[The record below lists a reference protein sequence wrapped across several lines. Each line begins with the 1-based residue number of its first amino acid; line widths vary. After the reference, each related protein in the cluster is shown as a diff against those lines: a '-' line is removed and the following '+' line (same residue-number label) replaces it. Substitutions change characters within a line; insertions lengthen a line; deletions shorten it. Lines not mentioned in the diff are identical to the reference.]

1 MTTWNLIPLKQDVSM
16 RKSRYAR
23 TLHFLCIDPNDTYLH
38 VKEIEKHL
46 SIILYKMTPDD
57 LMLFDRKQSNRI
69 LLVDYKEV
77 PRLINLHPNLPV
89 MWKNHEIILFNV
101 PKALPTSEL
110 ITFGVLKGLFYNSE
124 EKAKIAKGLEEVI
137 NGDNWLPRK
146 VASQLLFYYRNIV
159 STNTTPTNVD
169 LTIRELQ
176 VIRCLQSGS
185 SNTQIAD
192 DLFISEFTVKSHLY
206 QIFRKLAVKNR
217 VQAIAWA
224 NQNLLA

>member
-1 MTTWNLIPLKQDVSM
+1 M

-23 TLHFLCIDPNDTYLH
+23 TLHFMCIDPNDTYLH
-38 VKEIEKHL
+38 VNEIEKHL
-46 SIILYKMTPDD
+46 SIILYRMTPDE
-57 LMLFDRKQSNRI
+57 LMLVDRKQSNRI

-77 PRLINLHPNLPV
+77 PQLLVNCPNLTV
-89 MWKNHEIILFNV
+89 MWKNNEIILFNV
-101 PKALPTSEL
+101 PQQLPTSEL
-110 ITFGVLKGLFYNSE
+110 LTYGVLKGLFYNTE
-124 EKAKIAKGLEEVI
+124 QKDKIARGLQEVI
-137 NGDNWLPRK
+137 DGDNWLPRK
-146 VASQLLFYYRNIV
+146 VTSQLLFYYRNMV
-159 STNTTPTNVD
+159 NTNTTPTNVD
-169 LTIRELQ
+169 LTIREIQ

>member
-1 MTTWNLIPLKQDVSM
+1 M

-23 TLHFLCIDPNDTYLH
+23 TLHFMCIDPNDTYLH

-46 SIILYKMTPDD
+46 SIILYRMTPDE
-57 LMLFDRKQSNRI
+57 LMLVDRKQSNRI

-77 PRLINLHPNLPV
+77 PQLLVNCPNLTV
-89 MWKNHEIILFNV
+89 MWKNNEIILFNV
-101 PKALPTSEL
+101 PQQLPTSEL
-110 ITFGVLKGLFYNSE
+110 LTYGVLKGLFYNTE
-124 EKAKIAKGLEEVI
+124 QKDKIARGLQEVI
-137 NGDNWLPRK
+137 DGDNWLPRK
-146 VASQLLFYYRNIV
+146 VTNQLLFYYRNMV
-159 STNTTPTNVD
+159 NTNTTPTNVD
-169 LTIRELQ
+169 LTIREIQ

>member
-1 MTTWNLIPLKQDVSM
+1 M

-23 TLHFLCIDPNDTYLH
+23 TLHFLCIDPSDIHLH
-38 VKEIEKHL
+38 IKAVEKHL
-46 SIILYKMTPDD
+46 SIPLYKMTTDD
-57 LMLFDRKQSNRI
+57 LMLVDRKQSNRI
-69 LLVDYKEV
+69 LLVDYKAV
-77 PRLINLHPNLPV
+77 PQLLAVFPNLYV
-89 MWKNHEIILFNV
+89 IWKNNEIILFNV
-101 PKALPTSEL
+101 PQQLPTSEL
-110 ITFGVLKGLFYNSE
+110 LNYGVLKGLFYDSE
-124 EKAKIAKGLEEVI
+124 KKIKIAKGLREVI
-137 NGDNWLPRK
+137 DGDNWLPRK
-146 VASQLLFYYRNIV
+146 VTNQLLFYYRNMV
-159 STNTTPTNVD
+159 NTNTTPTNVD
-169 LTIRELQ
+169 LTIREIQ

>member
-1 MTTWNLIPLKQDVSM
+1 M

-23 TLHFLCIDPNDTYLH
+23 TLHFMCIDPNDTYLH
-38 VKEIEKHL
+38 VKAIEKHL

-57 LMLFDRKQSNRI
+57 LMLFDRKQNNRI
-69 LLVDYKEV
+69 LLVDYNEV
-77 PRLINLHPNLPV
+77 PLLTHRHPNLPV

-110 ITFGVLKGLFYNSE
+110 ITFGVLKGLFYNTE
-124 EKAKIAKGLEEVI
+124 EKTKIAKGLEEVI
-137 NGDNWLPRK
+137 NGENWLPRK

-185 SNTQIAD
+185 SNTKIAD

>member
-1 MTTWNLIPLKQDVSM
+1 M

-110 ITFGVLKGLFYNSE
+110 ITFGVLKGLFYNTE

-159 STNTTPTNVD
+159 STNTPPTNVD

>member
-1 MTTWNLIPLKQDVSM
+1 M

-46 SIILYKMTPDD
+46 SIILYRMTPDE
-57 LMLFDRKQSNRI
+57 LMLVDRKQSNRI

-77 PRLINLHPNLPV
+77 PQLLINCPNLTV
-89 MWKNHEIILFNV
+89 MWKNNEIIVFNV
-101 PKALPTSEL
+101 PQQLPTSEL
-110 ITFGVLKGLFYNSE
+110 LTYGVLKGLFYNTE
-124 EKAKIAKGLEEVI
+124 QKDKIARGLQEVI
-137 NGDNWLPRK
+137 DGDNWLPRK
-146 VASQLLFYYRNIV
+146 VTNQLLFYYRNMV
-159 STNTTPTNVD
+159 NTNTTPTNVD
-169 LTIRELQ
+169 LTIREIQ

>member
-1 MTTWNLIPLKQDVSM
+1 M

-23 TLHFLCIDPNDTYLH
+23 TLHFMCIDPSDTYIH

-57 LMLFDRKQSNRI
+57 LMLVDRKQSNRI

-77 PRLINLHPNLPV
+77 PKLLAICPNLTV
-89 MWKNHEIILFNV
+89 MWKNNEIILFNV
-101 PKALPTSEL
+101 PQQLPTSEL
-110 ITFGVLKGLFYNSE
+110 LTYGVLKGLFYNTD
-124 EKAKIAKGLEEVI
+124 KKDKIAHGLQEVI
-137 NGDNWLPRK
+137 DGDNWLPRK
-146 VASQLLFYYRNIV
+146 VTNQLLFYYRNMV
-159 STNTTPTNVD
+159 NTNTTPTNVD
-169 LTIRELQ
+169 LTIREIQ

>member
-1 MTTWNLIPLKQDVSM
+1 MGT
-16 RKSRYAR
+16 SRHAR
-23 TLHFLCIDPNDTYLH
+23 TLHFICFDPSDNYLH
-38 VKEIEKHL
+38 INEIEKHL
-46 SIILYKMTPDD
+46 SINLHKMTPDD
-57 LMLFDRKQSNRI
+57 LMLFDRKQNNRI

-77 PRLINLHPNLPV
+77 PQLLTRHLNLHV

-101 PKALPTSEL
+101 PQPLPTSEL
-110 ITFGVLKGLFYNSE
+110 LGYGVLKGLFYQTVA
-124 EKAKIAKGLEEVI
+124 KDKIAHGLQQIVDGE
-137 NGDNWLPRK
+137 NWLPRK
-146 VASQLLFYYRNIV
+146 VTNQLLFYYRNIV
-159 STNTTPTNVD
+159 NINTTPTNVD

-185 SNTQIAD
+185 SNIQIAD

>member
-1 MTTWNLIPLKQDVSM
+1 
-16 RKSRYAR
+16 
-23 TLHFLCIDPNDTYLH
+23 
-38 VKEIEKHL
+38 
-46 SIILYKMTPDD
+46 
-57 LMLFDRKQSNRI
+57 
-69 LLVDYKEV
+69 
-77 PRLINLHPNLPV
+77 

-101 PKALPTSEL
+101 PQQLPTSEL
-110 ITFGVLKGLFYNSE
+110 LTYGVLKGLFYNTD
-124 EKAKIAKGLEEVI
+124 KKDKIAHGLQEVI
-137 NGDNWLPRK
+137 DGENWLPRK
-146 VASQLLFYYRNIV
+146 VTNQLLFYYRNMV
-159 STNTTPTNVD
+159 NTNTTPTNVD
-169 LTIRELQ
+169 LTIREIQ

>member
-1 MTTWNLIPLKQDVSM
+1 M
-16 RKSRYAR
+16 RKSRYAH
-23 TLHFLCIDPNDTYLH
+23 TLHFLCIDPSETHLH

-46 SIILYKMTPDD
+46 IIPLYKMTAGD

-69 LLVDYKEV
+69 LLIDYKEV
-77 PRLINLHPNLPV
+77 PQLIVVFPNLPV
-89 MWKNHEIILFNV
+89 MWKNNEIILFNV
-101 PKALPTSEL
+101 PQQLPTSEL
-110 ITFGVLKGLFYNSE
+110 LTFGVLKGLFYDSE
-124 EKAKIAKGLEEVI
+124 QKVKIAKGLQQVI

-146 VASQLLFYYRNIV
+146 VTNQLLFYYRNMV
-159 STNTTPTNVD
+159 NTNTTPTNVD
-169 LTIRELQ
+169 LTIRENQ